1 MPTSLDRRMM
11 QRAIDLAMGGQGRVE
26 PNPMVGCV
34 VVRGGRVIGEG
45 FHRRFGGAHAEINAL
60 RSCSTSPRGATVYVS
75 LEPCCHHG
83 KTPPCVDAVVEAGV
97 RRVVAALRDPNP
109 SVRGRGLRRLRQAG
123 IRVTVGVESAAAAEL
138 IAPFSTRIRLH
149 RPYVIAKWAQSL
161 DGRLTTPAGVSPW
174 ISCAASQ
181 RRVHRLRARVDA
193 VVVGVGTVL
202 ADDPRLTP
210 RGVAVHREAARV
222 VLDGRLR
229 TPEDARLIRSARR
242 IPTLI
247 ITSKRASTSAKAVR
261 MRRRGVE
268 IIPCASRK
276 NRIALD
282 VCLSILVERGM
293 TNVLV
298 EGGATLLAAMLR
310 ANLVDEAY
318 VFVAPK
324 LMGGG
329 AEVRS
334 PSLTQICAKL
344 NPREV
349 RSEPSG
355 VDVLYQIRLTSLP
368 K

>member
-11 QRAIDLAMGGQGRVE
+11 QRAIDLALGGQGRVE

-34 VVRGGRVIGEG
+34 IVRGGRVIGEG
-45 FHRRFGGAHAEINAL
+45 FHRRFGGPHAEINAL
-60 RSCSTSPRGATVYVS
+60 RSCSASPRGATVYVS

-83 KTPPCVDAVVEAGV
+83 KTPPCVDALVEAGV
-97 RRVVAALRDPNP
+97 TRVVAALRDPSP
-109 SVRGRGLRRLRQAG
+109 LVRGQGLRRLRRTG
-123 IRVTVGVESAAAAEL
+123 IRVSVGVESAAAAEL
-138 IAPFSTRIRLH
+138 IAPFSTRVRLH
-149 RPYVIAKWAQSL
+149 RPYVIAKWVQSL

-181 RRVHRLRARVDA
+181 RRVHQLRARVDA

-202 ADDPRLTP
+202 TDDPRLTP
-210 RGVAVHREAARV
+210 RGVTVHREAARV

-261 MRRRGVE
+261 MGRRGAE
-268 IIPCASRK
+268 IIACGSRK

-282 VCLSILVERGM
+282 ACLGILAERDM

-298 EGGATLLAAMLR
+298 EGGATILAALLR
-310 ANLVDEAY
+310 ANLVDEAQ

-324 LMGGG
+324 LIGSG
-329 AEVRS
+329 ADARS
-334 PSLTQICAKL
+334 PALTHLCAEL
-344 NPREV
+344 SPGEV
-349 RSEPSG
+349 RSESSG
-355 VDVLYQIRLTSLP
+355 VDVLYHLRLTCPP